1 MGLLTIIRKNR
12 QKEKE
17 MRILFLYGLGLD
29 NAGKTTIL
37 KKLNGEDIMGI
48 SPTLGFNIK
57 TFVHGKY
64 TLNICKIF
72 LLIDDTGLTRCVGDV
87 GGQRTLRPYWRNYFE
102 QTDALVWVVD
112 SGDRMRM
119 QDCKEELHS
128 LLQEDRLAGASL
140 LIFANKQDIQG
151 SMSSVEIRDALDL
164 QSIKSH
170 HWRILPCSAF
180 TGQNLLEGLDW
191 VVEDVANRLYY
202 STTASAMGRWQSRD
216 AASSAPVPAMAT

>member
-17 MRILFLYGLGLD
+17 MRILFLGLD

-37 KKLNGEDIMGI
+37 KKLSGEDIMSV
-48 SPTLGFNIK
+48 SPTFGFNIK
-57 TFVHGKY
+57 TFVHGNF
-64 TLNICKIF
+64 TLNIW
-72 LLIDDTGLTRCVGDV
+72 DV

-128 LLQEDRLAGASL
+128 LLLEDRLAGASL
-140 LIFANKQDIQG
+140 LVFANKQDLPG
-151 SMSSVEIRDALDL
+151 SLTDIEIRDVSRVAFIHISRFKPSLIEALPGARTPFNQVPPLEDMVL
-164 QSIKSH
+164 QRCNRRKPRHGLGLGRRGRRWTAVLFRCSI
-170 HWRILPCSAF
+170 
-180 TGQNLLEGLDW
+180 T
-191 VVEDVANRLYY
+191 
-202 STTASAMGRWQSRD
+202 
-216 AASSAPVPAMAT
+216 

>member
-17 MRILFLYGLGLD
+17 MRILFLGLD

-37 KKLNGEDIMGI
+37 KKLSGEDIMSV
-48 SPTLGFNIK
+48 SPTFGFNIK
-57 TFVHGKY
+57 TFVHGNF
-64 TLNICKIF
+64 TLNIW
-72 LLIDDTGLTRCVGDV
+72 DV

-128 LLQEDRLAGASL
+128 LLLEDRLAGASL
-140 LIFANKQDIQG
+140 LVFANKQDLPG
-151 SMSSVEIRDALDL
+151 SLTDIEIRDALEL
-164 QSIKSH
+164 RSIKSH
-170 HWRILPCSAF
+170 HWKIWSCSAV
-180 TGQNLLEGLDW
+180 TGENLVTGLGW
-191 VVEDVANRLYY
+191 VVGDVAGRLYY
-202 STTASAMGRWQSRD
+202 SA
-216 AASSAPVPAMAT
+216 AASPNASPVPVVVR

>member
-12 QKEKE
+12 MKEKE
-17 MRILFLYGLGLD
+17 MRILFLGLD

-37 KKLNGEDIMGI
+37 KKLNGEDIMNT

-64 TLNICKIF
+64 TLNIW
-72 LLIDDTGLTRCVGDV
+72 DV

-119 QDCKEELHS
+119 SDCRDELNS
-128 LLQEDRLAGASL
+128 LLLEDVGPPYGPHLFSSHDVLSLSLQRLAGASL
-140 LIFANKQDIQG
+140 LVFANKWDLQG
-151 SMSSVEIRDALDL
+151 SMNDSQIRDALDL
-164 QSIKSH
+164 SSIKSH
-170 HWRILPCSAF
+170 HWKILSCSAV
-180 TGQNLLEGLDW
+180 TGENLVDGLNW
-191 VVEDVANRLYY
+191 VVDDVAKRLYY
-202 STTASAMGRWQSRD
+202 SSTAL
-216 AASSAPVPAMAT
+216 

>member
-17 MRILFLYGLGLD
+17 MRILFLGLD

-37 KKLNGEDIMGI
+37 KKLNGEDIRSV

-57 TFVHGKY
+57 TFQHGKY
-64 TLNICKIF
+64 TLNIW
-72 LLIDDTGLTRCVGDV
+72 DV

-119 QDCKEELHS
+119 EDCKKELHS
-128 LLQEDRLAGASL
+128 LLTEDRLAGASL
-140 LIFANKQDIQG
+140 LVFANKQDLQG
-151 SMSSVEIRDALDL
+151 SMSDDEIRDALAL
-164 QSIKSH
+164 ASIKSH
-170 HWRILPCSAF
+170 QWKIWPCSAV
-180 TGQNLLEGLDW
+180 TGANLVQGLDW
-191 VVEDVANRLYY
+191 IVNDVAGRLYY
-202 STTASAMGRWQSRD
+202 STTAQQPKSTSLLLTQTA
-216 AASSAPVPAMAT
+216 

>member
-12 QKEKE
+12 RKEKE
-17 MRILFLYGLGLD
+17 MRILFLGLD

-37 KKLNGEDIMGI
+37 KKLNGEDIMGV

-64 TLNICKIF
+64 TLNIW
-72 LLIDDTGLTRCVGDV
+72 DV

-140 LIFANKQDIQG
+140 LVFANKQDIQG
-151 SMSSVEIRDALDL
+151 SMSSLEIRDALDL
-164 QSIKSH
+164 QSIQTH
-170 HWRILPCSAF
+170 QWRILPCSAM
-180 TGQNLLEGLDW
+180 TGQNLVEGLDW
-191 VVEDVANRLYY
+191 VVGEVASRLYY
-202 STTASAMGRWQSRD
+202 SSTD
-216 AASSAPVPAMAT
+216 AATGSWKSDGTPQPAQAVVVQ

>member
-17 MRILFLYGLGLD
+17 MRILFLGLD

-37 KKLNGEDIMGI
+37 KKLNGEDILGV

-57 TFVHGKY
+57 TFAHGNY
-64 TLNICKIF
+64 TLNIW
-72 LLIDDTGLTRCVGDV
+72 DV

-119 QDCKEELHS
+119 KDCKEELHT
-128 LLQEDRLAGASL
+128 LLLEDRLAGASL
-140 LIFANKQDIQG
+140 LVFANKQDLQG
-151 SMSSVEIRDALDL
+151 SMTDVEIRDALDL
-164 QSIKSH
+164 RSIKSH
-170 HWRILPCSAF
+170 HWKIWSCSAV
-180 TGQNLLEGLDW
+180 TGENLVTGLDW
-191 VVEDVANRLYY
+191 VVADVAGRLYY
-202 STTASAMGRWQSRD
+202 STTASPIQ
-216 AASSAPVPAMAT
+216 APVPVVVV